1 MIYVPI
7 SVGEL
12 IDKLSILHVKK
23 IKIDNEKKLILI
35 NKEFELLYNLSS
47 IYLDRPKIEDL
58 YHQLCDVN
66 EKLWNVEDKLRML
79 ENEKSFEDDFID
91 LSRKVYITN
100 DQRFILKNEI
110 NLITNSEIREVKEYV
125 KYN

>member
-1 MIYVPI
+1 
-7 SVGEL
+7 
-12 IDKLSILHVKK
+12 
-23 IKIDNEKKLILI
+23 
-35 NKEFELLYNLSS
+35 
-47 IYLDRPKIEDL
+47 
-58 YHQLCDVN
+58 
-66 EKLWNVEDKLRML
+66 ML